1 MTEQPPPAQPAIPWL
16 AYRAGETDSGGAKIL
31 ELVASTPS
39 YSVYL
44 TEPESLAWQI
54 DMDICVDA
62 HLSTAEAVILG
73 SQVNTTI
80 GRKRIRLRAKH
91 AIGLALAKALQDRV
105 AGDQRSFFVEPREY
119 IDALRRESLHLHYL
133 LSAFLA
139 AVAIATGGI
148 ALHIVVPSADFI
160 LAALLGSVGVFVS
173 VAQRFRTIPI
183 ERYSSSLY
191 TSIAGVS
198 RILLGAIFGSLFLLL
213 HKSDLVLSL
222 ARQQPYLLATA
233 SFVAGFSERLVP
245 EMLERFE
252 SKMTSDEK
260 TA

>member
-1 MTEQPPPAQPAIPWL
+1 MTELPSAQAAIPWL
-16 AYRAGETDSGGAKIL
+16 AYRAGETDSDGAKIL

-44 TEPESLAWQI
+44 TEPESLSWQI
-54 DMDICVDA
+54 DMDTCVDA

-73 SQVNTTI
+73 SQVNMTI

-105 AGDQRSFFVEPREY
+105 GGDQRSFFVEPEEY

-133 LSAFLA
+133 LSAFLV
-139 AVAIATGGI
+139 AVAIATAGMV
-148 ALHIVVPSADFI
+148 LHFVYRDSDFM
-160 LAALLGSVGVFVS
+160 LAALLGGVGAFVS

-183 ERYSSSLY
+183 ERYSSSPY

-222 ARQQPYLLATA
+222 AKQQHYLLATA

-252 SKMTSDEK
+252 GKVIPAEK
-260 TA
+260 VA